1 MPYTYLIKARY
12 YFEPEEKD
20 CDTQCIVA
28 ASNITE
34 AISIFTNELNC
45 TITDLTVTLYEYEP
59 VVWLEPE
66 EYDRRKAEVT
76 ESDNDPN
83 F

>member
-1 MPYTYLIKARY
+1 MPYTYLIKAKY

-20 CDTQCIVA
+20 CDTQCIVV
-28 ASNITE
+28 ASDITE
-34 AISIFTNELNC
+34 AISIFTKELNC
-45 TITDLTVTLYEYEP
+45 TITDLIVTLYKYEP
-59 VVWLEPE
+59 VVWLEPK

-76 ESDNDPN
+76 ESGNDPN